1 MANKTFQ
8 SRIVQKH
15 DTEANWKKATNFV
28 PLKGE
33 IIVYDD
39 LNKIK
44 IGDGITKVNDLKF
57 TTVNPSEIE
66 LIDLAT
72 VATSGSYNDLND
84 KPTIPTTISQLEDD
98 TTFIVTVTGNGTTD
112 SPYTANYTPQDILAQ
127 QSAGKKIYLNN
138 NNILYPLVAVAGAQV
153 SVFAR
158 LGQGNQAIQ
167 FQLTNSAVTKTIY
180 PIQTTNN
187 KVITLNSS
195 STDTQYPSA
204 KAVYDNLQN
213 YLPLTGGT
221 LTGNININSKTII
234 NLKTPT
240 ADTEAAN
247 KKYVDDQIAANDHIV
262 NRFTFT
268 ATEGQSTFTIPFDF
282 EDSSAL
288 TIYYNGVMMKETDNY
303 TVSGKVITLVDFTAE
318 ANDYLTV
325 MGIEGAAAI
334 DYGKE
339 AAEAIK
345 QIQAVKTSAI
355 NEINTVKTD
364 TIKQINDVVAELPQ
378 DLSSIMFTNK
388 TNTMAAN
395 SKITMYSTYTPS
407 ANEDVATKKYVD
419 DSKPS
424 IVGTATI
431 FPIYIGSSTPA
442 SGTAPLL
449 WIDTSSSGTF
459 KYRTS
464 KTGTWKSV
472 PVAWS

>member
-1 MANKTFQ
+1 MANKIFQ

-15 DTEANWKKATNFV
+15 DTKAHWDKATNFV

-33 IIVYDD
+33 IIIYDD

-44 IGDGITKVNDLKF
+44 IGDGT
-57 TTVNPSEIE
+57 TTVVKLPYSTTIN
-66 LIDLAT
+66 
-72 VATSGSYNDLND
+72 YNDLTN
-84 KPTIPTTISQLEDD
+84 KPTIPS
-98 TTFIVTVTGNGTTD
+98 VGNGTLTIQKNGTKID
-112 SPYTANYTPQDILAQ
+112 TFTANATAD
-127 QSAGKKIYLNN
+127 
-138 NNILYPLVAVAGAQV
+138 
-153 SVFAR
+153 
-158 LGQGNQAIQ
+158 
-167 FQLTNSAVTKTIY
+167 KTI
-180 PIQTTNN
+180 N
-187 KVITLNSS
+187 ITVPTKLSNL
-195 STDTQYPSA
+195 TDDVVSG
-204 KAVYDNLQN
+204 K
-213 YLPLTGGT
+213 YLSLAGGT
-221 LTGNININSKTII
+221 MTGNININNKTIT

-247 KKYVDDQIAANDHIV
+247 KKYVDDQITANDHIV

-303 TVSGKVITLVDFTAE
+303 IVSGKVITLVDFTAE

-339 AAEAIK
+339 AENAIK
-345 QIQAVKTSAI
+345 QINATKESATT
-355 NEINTVKTD
+355 EINTVKANA
-364 TIKQINDVVAELPQ
+364 IKDINDLVANLPS
-378 DLSSIMFTNK
+378 DTASLMFINK

-395 SKITMYSTYTPS
+395 GKITMASTYNPS
-407 ANEDVATKKYVD
+407 DSGDIATKKYVD

-424 IVGTATI
+424 IVGTATT